1 MSTDVFIAKA
11 HFQIMQGLLDGM
23 DAEIGAAKNK
33 CGIAAKVRHTVPP
46 RSRPDYAGDP
56 WEIGGSPEAQ
66 LYFAAGI
73 ALGMVALDK
82 LEAMGL

>member
-1 MSTDVFIAKA
+1 MNTDVFIAKA
-11 HFQIMQGLLDGM
+11 NFQAMRDLLDGM
-23 DAEIGAAKNK
+23 EAEIACAKNK
-33 CGIAAKVRHTVPP
+33 PGIAAKVRHTVPP

-56 WEIGGSPEAQ
+56 WDIGGDAEAQ
-66 LYFAAGI
+66 LYFASGI